1 MSRAGPSADARA
13 DTWSS
18 LFAAQVARDAPAIE
32 TPDTAWRSREL
43 FARAGGAADW
53 LDALGVSRGRPIA
66 TLVESSP
73 HAFALALAGI
83 TTDRVLAPMST
94 RATEAELVA
103 CLEPLGASLLVAD
116 ASCADRALAVGA
128 KLGLETRTLPSF
140 EATSRVLPLDADPEA
155 LVAIIHTSGTS
166 GLPKPVPCR
175 QDRAA
180 ARARA
185 YENAVGIGPGRRYA
199 TASPFHHTAGFGM
212 LLVALANGA
221 TLMPM
226 RRFSAE
232 AWDDL
237 VRREV
242 THGMLVP
249 SMIDQLLDEGRLA
262 PGALRVLQYGASQI
276 HAETLERMMHALPGV
291 EIIQI
296 YGQTE
301 GAPITRLSHDDHRRA
316 VAGEE
321 RLLTS
326 AGRALPGVELRVH
339 EPSEE
344 GIGEIW
350 ARAPWLYVTN
360 DEGWRET
367 GDVGWIDE
375 EGYLQLVGRKGDMI
389 IRGGENVYPE
399 EVERVIAAHPAV
411 REVAVVG
418 LADRRL
424 GERVCAW
431 IVVREGQGMPEEEV
445 LRDFARRELAG
456 FKVPA
461 EWRRIDALPRNAAG
475 KVLRVRLRDTSPA

>member
-1 MSRAGPSADARA
+1 MSLFEKEPV
-13 DTWSS
+13 TWSA
-18 LFAAQVARDAPAIE
+18 LFARQVERDAPAIE
-32 TPDTAWRSREL
+32 TVDTRWTSRDL
-43 FARAGGAADW
+43 LGRAGGAADW
-53 LDALGVSRGRPIA
+53 LDALGVPPGRPIA

-73 HAFALALAGI
+73 HAFALAVAGI
-83 TTDRVLAPMST
+83 TTERALAPMST

-103 CLEPLGASLLVAD
+103 CLEPLGATLLVAD
-116 ASCADRALAVGA
+116 ATCAERADSVGR
-128 KLGLETRTLPSF
+128 KLGIETRILPSF
-140 EATSRVLPLDADPEA
+140 EASGRILSLAADPAA

-166 GLPKPVPCR
+166 GLPKPVRCR

-185 YENAVGIGPGRRYA
+185 YEDAVGIGAGRRYA

-226 RRFSAE
+226 TRFSAD

-249 SMIDQLLDEGRLA
+249 AMIDQLLDEGRLV
-262 PGALRVLQYGASQI
+262 PGALRVLQYGASKI
-276 HAETLERMMHALPGV
+276 HAETLERMMQALPGV

-301 GAPITRLSHDDHRRA
+301 GAPITKLSHEDHQRG

-326 AGRALPGVELRVH
+326 AGRALPEVELRIH
-339 EPSEE
+339 EPSDA
-344 GIGEIW
+344 GIGEVW

-375 EGYLQLVGRKGDMI
+375 AGYLQLVGRKGDMI

-399 EVERVIAAHPAV
+399 EVERVIAAHPAI

-424 GERVCAW
+424 GERLCAW
-431 IVVREGQGMPEEEV
+431 VV
-445 LRDFARRELAG
+445 LRDGHAMPGEQGLRAFVRRELAG
-456 FKVPA
+456 FKVPG
-461 EWRRIDALPRNAAG
+461 EWRAIEALPRNAAG
-475 KVLRVRLRDTSPA
+475 KVLRVRLREERSD